1 MSNVAA
7 KSFCRLRRSSKQTNQ
22 TWAGFLVALIQDLE
36 GDELHLLV
44 WMAMHR
50 LKCMQCTHSCVLEN
64 QTKDCRVPVNRAR
77 SCSAFHGRH
86 ISTNSSTS
94 WMRTPMHSLL

>member
-1 MSNVAA
+1 MCNVAA
-7 KSFCRLRRSSKQTNQ
+7 KSFCRLRRSSKQTYQ

-50 LKCMQCTHSCVLEN
+50 LECMQCTHSCVLEN
-64 QTKDCRVPVNRAR
+64 QTKNCRVLVNRPAVVQH
-77 SCSAFHGRH
+77 SMEGTSAQTAQQAG
-86 ISTNSSTS
+86 
-94 WMRTPMHSLL
+94 